1 MIRIYQSAN
10 IFLELVGNA
19 LDNDAQTLFSPRD
32 RHSCGLFFMLIFDHL
47 KKVPFS
53 AAEIGTF
60 LHLLRLTALNDF
72 RINDTYTLYT

>member
-19 LDNDAQTLFSPRD
+19 LDNDAQTHLAHGTAIPV
-32 RHSCGLFFMLIFDHL
+32 GFFLCSFLIIWR
-47 KKVPFS
+47 KVPFS
-53 AAEIGTF
+53 AVEIGTF